1 MKIFT
6 YVAVAIALA
15 LIVFNLFQ
23 IDYSNPFEGN
33 STIAIIGV
41 VAGICAILLLGPLS
55 YAAYAYGRLARS
67 ARKRV
72 TSCALRFGVRT
83 WVA

>member
-6 YVAVAIALA
+6 YVAVTIALV

-23 IDYSNPFEGN
+23 IDYSNPFEGH

-41 VAGICAILLLGPLS
+41 VAGICAILLFAL
-55 YAAYAYGRLARS
+55 
-67 ARKRV
+67 
-72 TSCALRFGVRT
+72 LRFSKMIEEKT
-83 WVA
+83 KQ

>member
-23 IDYSNPFEGN
+23 IDYSNAFEGY

-41 VAGICAILLLGPLS
+41 VAGICAILLLALLS
-55 YAAYAYGRLARS
+55 FSKMIEEKTRQ
-67 ARKRV
+67 
-72 TSCALRFGVRT
+72 
-83 WVA
+83 

>member
-1 MKIFT
+1 MRLELEVEFLKSQVNKFFI
-6 YVAVAIALA
+6 YLWNNLA

-41 VAGICAILLLGPLS
+41 VAGICAILLLVL
-55 YAAYAYGRLARS
+55 
-67 ARKRV
+67 
-72 TSCALRFGVRT
+72 LRFSKMIEEKTRQ
-83 WVA
+83 

>member
-6 YVAVAIALA
+6 YVAVAIALV

-23 IDYSNPFEGN
+23 IDYSNTFEGN

-41 VAGICAILLLGPLS
+41 VAGICAILLLAL
-55 YAAYAYGRLARS
+55 
-67 ARKRV
+67 
-72 TSCALRFGVRT
+72 LRFSKMIEEKT
-83 WVA
+83 KQ

>member
-23 IDYSNPFEGN
+23 FVFSNLFEGN

-41 VAGICAILLLGPLS
+41 VAGICAILLLVL
-55 YAAYAYGRLARS
+55 
-67 ARKRV
+67 
-72 TSCALRFGVRT
+72 LRFSKMIEEKT
-83 WVA
+83 KQ

>member
-23 IDYSNPFEGN
+23 IDYSNPVEGN

-41 VAGICAILLLGPLS
+41 VAGICAILLLVL
-55 YAAYAYGRLARS
+55 
-67 ARKRV
+67 
-72 TSCALRFGVRT
+72 LRFSKMIEEKT
-83 WVA
+83 KQ

>member
-23 IDYSNPFEGN
+23 IDYSIPVEGN

-41 VAGICAILLLGPLS
+41 VAGICAILLLVL
-55 YAAYAYGRLARS
+55 
-67 ARKRV
+67 
-72 TSCALRFGVRT
+72 LRFSKMIEEKTRQ
-83 WVA
+83 

>member
-33 STIAIIGV
+33 STIAIFGV
-41 VAGICAILLLGPLS
+41 VAGICAILLLVL
-55 YAAYAYGRLARS
+55 
-67 ARKRV
+67 
-72 TSCALRFGVRT
+72 LRFSKMIEEKTRQ
-83 WVA
+83 